1 MLSPQDDLIGHQLPT
16 TFNHVVSSDDRW
28 TERYW
33 YSAAPTDDPSVLLD
47 MGLGWYPNRN
57 VMDMFA
63 GITVDNVQ
71 HTVRMSRHLGDAPL
85 ETAAGPLRFEIV
97 EGLKH
102 HRLTLGETDA
112 KLSFELDWRAT
123 FNGLQEHQSFRRKR
137 NRVEED
143 LIRMTQFGRVEGWI
157 ELHGRRF
164 DVRPDTWFSQRDHS
178 WGIRSVMQTDMMSN
192 DSLPHYKDF
201 FWFWLTYQFED
212 FALSLFLKER
222 EPGNPFFLSGVEIGK
237 DGVERD
243 ISAIDHDIEW
253 ADDPLGQTWS
263 GGRLVLHYEDGGSRT
278 LTLHPQPGRFFLKGG
293 GYGGHRGWNHG
304 DNMGKYHTDHYV
316 WDLSDPETRRQ
327 IRQLG
332 DHFTKV
338 ECEGETGWG
347 MSEYGV
353 AKGYPK
359 YQIAQVHE
367 PL

>member
-1 MLSPQDDLIGHQLPT
+1 MLSEQDDNIGHQLPT

-33 YSAAPTDDPSVLLD
+33 YSGAPIDSGDVLLD
-47 MGLGWYPNRN
+47 MGLGWYPNKN

-71 HTVRMSRHLGDAPL
+71 YSYRVSRTLGATPL
-85 ETAAGPLRFEIV
+85 ETAAGPLRYEIV

-102 HRLTLGETDA
+102 HRITLGQNDSG
-112 KLSFELDWRAT
+112 LSFEIDWRAS
-123 FNGLQEHQSFRRKR
+123 FAGLEEHQSFRRKR

-143 LIRMTQFGRVEGWI
+143 LIRMTQFGRMQGWI
-157 ELHGRRF
+157 QLGDRRIE
-164 DVRPDTWFSQRDHS
+164 VTPDTWYAQRDHS

-192 DSLPHYKDF
+192 DSLPAYKDF

-212 FALSLFLKER
+212 FAMSLFLKER
-222 EPGNPFFLSGVEIGK
+222 EPGHPFFLSGLEVDKAGEEREIT
-237 DGVERD
+237 
-243 ISAIDHDIEW
+243 AIEHDIEW

-263 GGRLVLHYEDGGSRT
+263 GGTLLLKYADGGTRE
-278 LTLHPQPGRFFLKGG
+278 LTLHPQPARFFLKGG

-304 DNMGKYHTDHYV
+304 DNRGRLHSDHYV
-316 WDLSDPETRRQ
+316 WDLSDPEIRRQ
-327 IRQLG
+327 ARQLG

-338 ECEGETGWG
+338 TCDGRTGYG

-353 AKGYPK
+353 ARGYPK
-359 YQIAQVHE
+359 YEIAQKHE